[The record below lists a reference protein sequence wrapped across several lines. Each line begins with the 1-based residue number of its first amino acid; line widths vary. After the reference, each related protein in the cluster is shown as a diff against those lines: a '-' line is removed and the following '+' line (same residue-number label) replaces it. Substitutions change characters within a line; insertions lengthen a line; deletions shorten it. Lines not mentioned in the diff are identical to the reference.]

1 MLALLNINLGD
12 VECKRCGDEYF
23 SDIATEEMEE
33 HDLCFN
39 CITEHKRRFNHLS
52 LKDFSKTKRKCSHYK
67 I

>member
-1 MLALLNINLGD
+1 MAKALEMKFGD

-33 HDLCFN
+33 HNLCFN
-39 CITEHKRRFNHLS
+39 CITEHKRKFNHLS
-52 LKDFSKTKRKCSHYK
+52 LKEFSQTKRECSHYK